1 MKSPTLAVSTR
12 AKPAR
17 QPKPFEKEILAGKVA
32 EGMNFNQKVWAVC
45 ACVPKGKVTTYAAIA
60 KKLGTQAY
68 RAVGNALNK
77 NPYAPKV
84 PCHRVV
90 GSDGNLTGF
99 AAGLDKKKRLLQSEG
114 VQFKSGKVDLKSST
128 IDLD

>member
-1 MKSPTLAVSTR
+1 MKSPTLATLTR
-12 AKPAR
+12 SKPAR
-17 QPKPFEKEILAGKVA
+17 RPKPFEKEILAGKVA

-99 AAGLDKKKRLLQSEG
+99 AGGLDKKKRLLQSEG
-114 VQFKSGKVDLKSST
+114 VTFANGKVNLKAST
-128 IDLD
+128 IELD

>member
-1 MKSPTLAVSTR
+1 MKSPTLAPSTR
-12 AKPAR
+12 SKPTR
-17 QPKPFEKEILAGKVA
+17 RPKPFEKEILAGKVA

-114 VQFKSGKVDLKSST
+114 VAFKSGKVDLKAST
-128 IDLD
+128 VELD

>member
-1 MKSPTLAVSTR
+1 MRSSTLLPR

-17 QPKPFEKEILAGKVA
+17 LPKPFETEVLAGKVA

-45 ACVPKGKVTTYAAIA
+45 ARVPRGKVTTYAAIA
-60 KKLGTQAY
+60 KKLGTHAY

-90 GSDGNLTGF
+90 GSDGSLTGF
-99 AAGLDKKKRLLQSEG
+99 AGGVDKKKRLLQSEG
-114 VQFKSGKVDLKSST
+114 VAFSNGRVNLKAST
-128 IDLD
+128 IEL